1 MNFRKP
7 LYQKIHSYIFGKIS
21 AFSTN
26 LLCNQCM
33 TDDIAILFLFTKI
46 DACIVESKFYWYIF
60 NFSPSTNTFQRHFVS
75 SISLESISKFSLLIQ
90 HFLFINLVGAFW
102 NWIILKW
109 NCFSKGV
116 DRSYLFWEFGIATTY
131 TVYDVEFFNDY

>member
-1 MNFRKP
+1 MLLSYLLNVQNECNTCLLGMN
-7 LYQKIHSYIFGKIS
+7 LGNHYIKKYIPSTVQEIS
-21 AFSTN
+21 VFSTN

-60 NFSPSTNTFQRHFVS
+60 NFSPSTNTFRKHFVS

-90 HFLFINLVGAFW
+90 HFLFINLVGAFQ
-102 NWIILKW
+102 N
-109 NCFSKGV
+109 
-116 DRSYLFWEFGIATTY
+116 
-131 TVYDVEFFNDY
+131 